1 MAMTYNGHGART
13 TLRDRV
19 GAFLKA
25 STGSGQARRPLP

>member
-1 MAMTYNGHGART
+1 MAMTYNGHGARP

-25 STGSGQARRPLP
+25 STGSGQGQAPLP